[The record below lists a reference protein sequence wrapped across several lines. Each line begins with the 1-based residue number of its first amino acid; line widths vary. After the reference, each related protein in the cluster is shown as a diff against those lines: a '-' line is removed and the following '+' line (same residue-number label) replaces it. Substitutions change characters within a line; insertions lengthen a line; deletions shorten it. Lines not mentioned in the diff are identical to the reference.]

1 MEGLCPAQCVPL
13 PLRAV
18 PLAPQQGAQV
28 CLVLLRLVHVRLLV
42 GDTCTFGIR
51 VVIRFVHPAISTGR
65 DGVARGPFVLVA

>member
-28 CLVLLRLVHVRLLV
+28 WFQPCQPWRSAVVACLFVSVQVFVRRARHTQ
-42 GDTCTFGIR
+42 GCTCLPTCSCM
-51 VVIRFVHPAISTGR
+51 FV
-65 DGVARGPFVLVA
+65 